1 MKDGIRAG
9 PISALCT
16 LFKQV
21 LVNFEAFDQEL
32 VNDILQVIG
41 ELIDWNDLEHFGEI
55 I

>member
-9 PISALCT
+9 PIIALCA

-41 ELIDWNDLEHFGEI
+41 ELIDWNALEHFGEI